1 MRKVRVV
8 EARVWNADGGFGCG
22 GGRWFFSVA
31 GRFNTTALYHEN
43 NGALWCA
50 RAVHDSFRYR
60 KPLFGSQFD
69 RLILQLNNEFA
80 IDDVEKLILLVVLVP
95 VKLAFDDAESNDAVI
110 NLAQSLIKP
119 LVSARIDELLQ
130 VNLR

>member
-1 MRKVRVV
+1 MRKLRVV
-8 EARVWNADGGFGCG
+8 ESGICIGSVGFRHGGE
-22 GGRWFFSVA
+22 RWFFSVA

-43 NGALWCA
+43 NGALWRA

-95 VKLAFDDAESNDAVI
+95 VKLAFDDA
-110 NLAQSLIKP
+110 
-119 LVSARIDELLQ
+119 
-130 VNLR
+130 